1 VVRVCGV
8 VRRVPLSNRVVLDD
22 LLVAKQYSLFVAN
35 DLVDL
40 SLLRS
45 CEAIIVFV
53 LLRGKAFLLAF
64 HLSLVV
70 VF

>member
-1 VVRVCGV
+1 VCSIV
-8 VRRVPLSNRVVLDD
+8 CQVLLSNCIVPDY

-35 DLVDL
+35 NLVDL

-45 CEAIIVFV
+45 CEAIVVFV
-53 LLRGKAFLLAF
+53 LLRGKVLPLAF

-70 VF
+70 IL